1 MSNTH
6 RRALLAALAI
16 SATGLATKAAAQE
29 KVAAPEPVKR
39 VKRRPQS
46 APATAPADSAPT
58 AAAAAT
64 PDIGWPT
71 QTVKIVVPYAPG
83 GTTDIAARL
92 LAQELA
98 KTWRQA
104 VIVENKAGAATQ
116 IGTDQVAKSKDNHTL
131 LVTSGPFV
139 INTALYPKL
148 PYDNIKDFLPIT
160 ALMRSGMVLVTNA
173 NSGLKSMAD
182 VVALGKTDNGL
193 TIGSAG
199 NGGVGHMSAELLADM
214 QQLKLVHVPYRGA
227 SPAVLD
233 LVGGQIPLLFESTPA
248 VASFI
253 AEGKLKVLAYTDRKR
268 SKVFANVPTIAESG
282 FDNYETVN
290 WWGLF
295 APSGVGEQV
304 ANKIFFDTTR
314 AIKKPE
320 FAERFAKDGI
330 EIGGISRESFGA
342 FLAIEQIKW
351 TKIIKARNIKPD

>member
-6 RRALLAALAI
+6 RRTLMAALAI
-16 SATGLATKAAAQE
+16 GATGLAAQSLAQE
-29 KVAAPEPVKR
+29 PA
-39 VKRRPQS
+39 RRLKPKKS
-46 APATAPADSAPT
+46 TDNTPPAEKAPATPALPAS
-58 AAAAAT
+58 

-71 QTVKIVVPYAPG
+71 QTVKIVVPYAAG

-92 LAQELA
+92 LAIELS
-98 KTWRQA
+98 KTWRQP
-104 VIVENKAGAATQ
+104 VVVENKAGAATQ

-139 INTALYPKL
+139 INTALYAKL

-182 VVALGKTDNGL
+182 VVALGKTDKGM

-199 NGGVGHMSAELLADM
+199 NGGVGHMSAELLSDM
-214 QQLKLVHVPYRGA
+214 LQLKLVHVPYRGA
-227 SPAVLD
+227 SPAVVD
-233 LVGGQIPLLFESTPA
+233 LIGGQIPLLFESAPA

-253 AEGKLKVLAYTDRKR
+253 ADGKIKVLAYTDRNR

-282 FDNYETVN
+282 FANYETVN
-290 WWGLF
+290 WWGMF
-295 APSGVGEQV
+295 APSTVSEQI
-304 ANKIFFDTTR
+304 AKKIYIDTIR

-320 FAERFAKDGI
+320 FSDRFAKDGI
-330 EIGGISRESFGA
+330 EIGALSRESFGA
-342 FLAIEQIKW
+342 FLAIEQVKW
-351 TKIIKARNIKPD
+351 TKIVKSRNIKPD